1 VLEVHLTTH
10 TEQENKQD
18 NKQETPLKNEAF
30 IHPRDQNLGAK
41 AVEVGMSLEK
51 DIVFA

>member
-10 TEQENKQD
+10 TEQENKQ
-18 NKQETPLKNEAF
+18 ETPLKKEAF